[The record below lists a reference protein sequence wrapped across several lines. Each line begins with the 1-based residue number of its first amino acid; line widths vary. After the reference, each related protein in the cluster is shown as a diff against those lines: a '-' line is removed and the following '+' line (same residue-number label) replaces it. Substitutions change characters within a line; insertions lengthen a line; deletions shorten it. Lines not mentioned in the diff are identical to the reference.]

1 MDSNLQEQLK
11 QPYHKIS
18 DVYGSHLR
26 SFYRFLGG
34 SVALALKNTNIS
46 PDTLTILS
54 FILVLVSL
62 PFFYR
67 GIFPYNI
74 IAGILLFLSMVLDK
88 ADGSLARIRKRGT
101 PLGTWLDSTTDY
113 FGIFLVFM
121 AIAFHLDAIKGKPD
135 YWILSM
141 ISYAMYNLSKLSYIF
156 FKRYFK
162 EYAESV
168 VEGEKEKHTFRSSF
182 HVNEV
187 FVNNTILAFTLVGAF
202 EALLIFLATYGTFF
216 FIASYSI
223 FTISAFK
230 NNKIY
235 KIEEELRSKF

>member
-1 MDSNLQEQLK
+1 
-11 QPYHKIS
+11 
-18 DVYGSHLR
+18 
-26 SFYRFLGG
+26 
-34 SVALALKNTNIS
+34 
-46 PDTLTILS
+46 
-54 FILVLVSL
+54 
-62 PFFYR
+62 
-67 GIFPYNI
+67 
-74 IAGILLFLSMVLDK
+74 
-88 ADGSLARIRKRGT
+88 
-101 PLGTWLDSTTDY
+101 
-113 FGIFLVFM
+113 M
-121 AIAFHLDAIKGKPD
+121 AIAFHLDAIKCKPD